1 MHPLLNLLFIILI
14 NLAVFKLVDID
25 FITIIVVL
33 ISIYIIF
40 TFLGI
45 IGRPQLFQNHFRPCI
60 CYIKDAIDPS
70 SNKKK
75 LFNQI
80 TKFIDEN
87 NLNDFSLIIFYYDKF
102 RNIEK
107 SNQRFSI
114 GLYKK
119 INGEY
124 KMTKEKNDLLVKEGF
139 RRYDFEDS
147 KALYTDWDYYY
158 NFTKYIGIWKF
169 YNLLYRKIKSQHFLN
184 AFNINENQMEVVI
197 EIYHYFFGNK
207 RFEIF
212 IPFENKDKFMIYQ
225 KNK

>member
-1 MHPLLNLLFIILI
+1 MHPLINLFAILI
-14 NLAVFKLVDID
+14 INVLFFKLNEIYFVN
-25 FITIIVVL
+25 IIVFS
-33 ISIYIIF
+33 ISIYSILN
-40 TFLGI
+40 FLGI
-45 IGRPQLFQNHFRPCI
+45 IGRPQLFQNHLRPFA
-60 CYIKDAIDPS
+60 CYIKDDINPS
-70 SNKKK
+70 VNKKSLINK
-75 LFNQI
+75 I

-139 RRYDFEDS
+139 RRYDFEDT